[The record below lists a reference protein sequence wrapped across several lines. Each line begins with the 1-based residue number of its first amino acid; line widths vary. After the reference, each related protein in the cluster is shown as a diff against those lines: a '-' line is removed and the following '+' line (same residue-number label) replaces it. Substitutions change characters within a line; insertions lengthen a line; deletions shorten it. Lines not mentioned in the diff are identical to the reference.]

1 VQLGAEL
8 LALEIEEA
16 YGRPVSTE
24 QDGPFR
30 QFLKRAGHD
39 DDLLHKWWHG
49 GFDEVYNDPKMADL
63 KDKLTKTQKDILTRG
78 ELDEIKQALHD
89 EGVAMGVDPSAN
101 LGKNWALVR
110 V

>member
-1 VQLGAEL
+1 M
-8 LALEIEEA
+8 
-16 YGRPVSTE
+16 STE
-24 QDGPFR
+24 QEGPLH

-63 KDKLTKTQKDILTRG
+63 KDKLTETHKGVLRRG
-78 ELDEIKQALHD
+78 ELDEIKQALHE
-89 EGVAMGVDPSAN
+89 EGGAMGEDPAAN

-110 V
+110 I